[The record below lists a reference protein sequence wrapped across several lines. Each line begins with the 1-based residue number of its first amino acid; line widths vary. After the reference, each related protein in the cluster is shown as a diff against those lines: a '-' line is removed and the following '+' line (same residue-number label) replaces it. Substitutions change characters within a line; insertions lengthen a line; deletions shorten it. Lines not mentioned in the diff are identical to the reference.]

1 MPAIQSQVTPGYLE
15 FWRAIFP
22 GQIPDQPLLPEAL
35 TGNVIDLEGHEL
47 RLINVGQGDT
57 DPSTVVHIPSL
68 DAVVGGDVCYNRIHV
83 WLALA
88 NHEARLAWIDTIGQI
103 EALAPRIVVAG
114 HKAPGARDDDL
125 AELIGGTRQY
135 IVDFDEAERVSATR
149 EELVEKMLA
158 AHGDRGNVYSLWN
171 AATAA
176 FSGRDADGGT

>member
-88 NHEARLAWIDTIGQI
+88 NHEARLAWTDTIGQI

-176 FSGRDADGGT
+176 FSGHDADGGT